1 MRAALIDL
9 TDGTLGPDEAA
20 AFGAAGAVGVAPFV
34 ADVGATFASEVG
46 ATFGAIVGAPAGL
59 AALFGRATA
68 RGAAFRARS
77 AEAGAGGRV
86 SAGRSA
92 RVRGTTIV
100 LKV

>member
-9 TDGTLGPDEAA
+9 TDGTLGPDVAA
-20 AFGAAGAVGVAPFV
+20 AFGADGVAPFV
-34 ADVGATFASEVG
+34 AEAGATFASE
-46 ATFGAIVGAPAGL
+46 FGAIFAAPAGL

-68 RGAAFRARS
+68 RGAAFRTRS
-77 AEAGAGGRV
+77 AGAGAGGRV

>member
-9 TDGTLGPDEAA
+9 TDGTLGPDVAA
-20 AFGAAGAVGVAPFV
+20 PFEAVGVAPFV